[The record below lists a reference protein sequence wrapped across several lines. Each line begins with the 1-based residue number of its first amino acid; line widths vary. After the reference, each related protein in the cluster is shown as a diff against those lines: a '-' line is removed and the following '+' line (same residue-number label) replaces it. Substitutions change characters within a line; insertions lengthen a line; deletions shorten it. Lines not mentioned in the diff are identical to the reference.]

1 MSVEGTQ
8 AELGEDVYY
17 SATPKTGYRFR
28 GNAPFPTC
36 YHVVNNAE
44 SGNLTL
50 DNQMR
55 DIDHKRQHE
64 AIGGR

>member
-1 MSVEGTQ
+1 MPS
-8 AELGEDVYY
+8 
-17 SATPKTGYRFR
+17 

-36 YHVVNNAE
+36 YHVVNNTE

>member
-1 MSVEGTQ
+1 MLILTMSPWRRSGVIHC
-8 AELGEDVYY
+8 
-17 SATPKTGYRFR
+17 RR

-36 YHVVNNAE
+36 YHVVNNTE